1 VKTGLSEDTKVS
13 CLAELTSPTTFYGM
27 YCIYVLQSKK
37 DKSLY
42 IGFTQDVK
50 KRLIEHN
57 KGLCS
62 STRNKRPLRLAFYE
76 AYTSEVDARTRES
89 RLKQLL
95 RNLKSGGGFNSLI
108 RFMFTIVP

>member
-1 VKTGLSEDTKVS
+1 MPAYRQAGLN
-13 CLAELTSPTTFYGM
+13 LPPTTFYSM

-42 IGFTQDVK
+42 IGFTQDLK
-50 KRLIEHN
+50 KRLVEHN
-57 KGLCS
+57 KGLCN

-89 RLKQLL
+89 RLKQFKNAYKELVKRINNCL
-95 RNLKSGGGFNSLI
+95 E
-108 RFMFTIVP
+108 T